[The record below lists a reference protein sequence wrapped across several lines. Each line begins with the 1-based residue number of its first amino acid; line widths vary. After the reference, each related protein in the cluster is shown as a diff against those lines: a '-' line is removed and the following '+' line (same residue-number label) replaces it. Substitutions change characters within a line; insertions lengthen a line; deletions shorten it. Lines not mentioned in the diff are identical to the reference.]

1 MEKHLVPLTIDTIPI
16 GRPLQFAL
24 RSESGALLANRGYV
38 VTSRKELE
46 RMVGRGRSLCV
57 DIAESAAVHRA
68 YIQKLNQKITNNDSL
83 YEIKETKLTAD
94 DLKEQP
100 PAMRNGFPDW
110 MEYQVRL
117 HNLLKMPDQ
126 SDFIVRIEKIHQDLK
141 EFLNRSADAALA
153 ALVYLSAEEMERYS
167 AMHAMLT
174 WAVCMMTA
182 RHDFKW
188 SAEKI
193 DALGKAALTMNI
205 SMTDLQDRL
214 ARQQQPLDKEQEL
227 IVLTHPARS
236 RALLEKLGVKDTLWL
251 EAVQYHRDHTPGPM
265 SSKGEGQ
272 QLGRL
277 IQRADVFGARM
288 APRLHRQS
296 LTVTAAMQA
305 SYLDEARQPDEA
317 GAAIVKTLGIYAP
330 GSFVQLVGGEV
341 TIVTRRVLSRPGVMG
356 KEPRVAVV
364 INKDGMAVNTLLD
377 RDTAQPAFK
386 ITGALSARDVKVHIA
401 LEQLLKLASPR

>member
-38 VTSRKELE
+38 ITSRQELE

-57 DIAESAAVHRA
+57 DIEESAAVHRA

-117 HNLLKMPDQ
+117 HNLLKLPDP
-126 SDFIVRIEKIHQDLK
+126 SDFIIRIEKIHHDLK

-153 ALVYLSAEEMERYS
+153 ALVYLSADEMERYS

-182 RHDFKW
+182 RHGFKW
-188 SAEKI
+188 SEEKI

-214 ARQQQPLDKEQEL
+214 ARQQQPLDKEQEQ

-236 RALLEKLGVKDTLWL
+236 RALLETLGVKDTLWL
-251 EAVQYHRDHTPGPM
+251 EAVEYHRDHTPGPM
-265 SSKGEGQ
+265 SSKSEGQ

-341 TIVTRRVLSRPGVMG
+341 AIVTRRVLSRPGVMG

-386 ITGALSARDVKVHIA
+386 ITGALSARDVKVHIV
-401 LEQLLKLASPR
+401 LEQLLKLASSR

>member
-38 VTSRKELE
+38 VTSRQELE

-117 HNLLKMPDQ
+117 HNLLKMPDL

-188 SAEKI
+188 SEEKI

-341 TIVTRRVLSRPGVMG
+341 AIVTRRVLSRPGVMG

-377 RDTAQPAFK
+377 RDTSQPAFK

>member
-341 TIVTRRVLSRPGVMG
+341 AIVTRRVLSRPGVMG

-377 RDTAQPAFK
+377 RDTSQSAFK

>member
-24 RSESGALLANRGYV
+24 RSESGDLLANRGYV
-38 VTSRKELE
+38 VTSRQELE

-214 ARQQQPLDKEQEL
+214 ARQQLPLDKEQEL

-341 TIVTRRVLSRPGVMG
+341 AIVTRRVLSRPGVMG

-377 RDTAQPAFK
+377 RDTSQSAFK

>member
-24 RSESGALLANRGYV
+24 RSESGTLLANRGYV
-38 VTSRKELE
+38 VTSRQELE

-117 HNLLKMPDQ
+117 HNLLKLPDP
-126 SDFIVRIEKIHQDLK
+126 SDFIIRIEKIHQDLK

-182 RHDFKW
+182 RHNFKW
-188 SAEKI
+188 SEEKI

-214 ARQQQPLDKEQEL
+214 ARQQQPLDKEQEQ

-236 RALLEKLGVKDTLWL
+236 RALLETLGVKDTLWL

-265 SSKGEGQ
+265 SSKGEGRRTTTWTAHST
-272 QLGRL
+272 GRCL
-277 IQRADVFGARM
+277 RGAHGSQIT
-288 APRLHRQS
+288 P
-296 LTVTAAMQA
+296 
-305 SYLDEARQPDEA
+305 
-317 GAAIVKTLGIYAP
+317 AIV
-330 GSFVQLVGGEV
+330 
-341 TIVTRRVLSRPGVMG
+341 
-356 KEPRVAVV
+356 
-364 INKDGMAVNTLLD
+364 DGD
-377 RDTAQPAFK
+377 
-386 ITGALSARDVKVHIA
+386 GCH
-401 LEQLLKLASPR
+401 AS